1 MAVDA
6 KYRILV
12 VDDEPDIC
20 EILSFNLVKE
30 GYEVETAGSAEEA
43 LKCKPGSFDLI
54 LLDVMMGKMSGFQM
68 AAILKGD
75 PATTTLPIIFLTA
88 KDSEDDTVTGLKIG
102 ADDYI
107 AKPFSIREVLARIQA
122 VLRRY
127 EKPAALLSF
136 KGLVMDP
143 EAKSVTVDGQSVDLT
158 RIEFEILHLLLS
170 AVGKIFSRQAL
181 IDAVWPGEDRV
192 LDRTVDVNITR
203 LRKKIAPY
211 STCIHTRSGYGY
223 YLGE

>member
-1 MAVDA
+1 MAADA

-20 EILSFNLVKE
+20 EILSFNLIKE

-43 LKCKPGSFDLI
+43 LQCKPGSFDLI

-68 AAILKGD
+68 AAKLKED
-75 PATTTLPIIFLTA
+75 PATATLPIIFLTA

-136 KGLVMDP
+136 KGLVMEP
-143 EAKSVTVDGQSVDLT
+143 EAKSVTVDGQAVDLT
-158 RIEFEILHLLLS
+158 RIEFEILRLLLS
-170 AVGKIFSRQAL
+170 AIGKIFSRQAL
-181 IDAVWPGEDRV
+181 IDAVWPGDDRV

-211 STCIHTRSGYGY
+211 SSCIHTRSGYGY